1 MKKLS
6 NLLIRS
12 ILVFL
17 LSNII
22 ITLWFILAIG
32 SSESHISFNSIK
44 HVFAHYGFALSIPPA
59 ISYLFVYLFYKNIQ
73 SCWIFYLVTF
83 FITISCLF
91 LMAYIFI
98 WYTSIGIIKD
108 DLFTQ

>member
-17 LSNII
+17 LSDII
-22 ITLWFILAIG
+22 ITLWFILVIG

-44 HVFAHYGFALSIPPA
+44 YVFVHYGFALSIPPA
-59 ISYLFVYLFYKNIQ
+59 ISYLFIYLFI
-73 SCWIFYLVTF
+73 L
-83 FITISCLF
+83 
-91 LMAYIFI
+91 
-98 WYTSIGIIKD
+98 
-108 DLFTQ
+108 